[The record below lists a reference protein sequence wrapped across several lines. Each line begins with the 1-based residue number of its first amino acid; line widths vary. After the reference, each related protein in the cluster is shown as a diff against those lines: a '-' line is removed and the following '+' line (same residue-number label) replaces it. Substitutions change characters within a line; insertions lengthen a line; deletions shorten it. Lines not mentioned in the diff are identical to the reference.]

1 MRNVRPN
8 GIKKF
13 ILLLIL
19 GIFVLSFGLFALRS
33 SAAGEFS
40 YKINVDYG
48 VAPTGVTSVV
58 ETYNVTNNTTDRYL
72 DSIKL
77 SSPASDLTNVRV
89 YYKGGGAIP
98 FSTQLVKQESGGF
111 KYDYTQIYIDFT
123 AAKVGYG
130 LNWGFVV
137 EYQTSSLV
145 ENKGRAHVV
154 YVPAIAQENKNDYS
168 VSLTVP
174 TSFGNVHGFGIIPAQ
189 SYSKNGL
196 TTYSFNQSDLVNNS
210 LQLLFGDSTTYKGN
224 ITYPLNNQ
232 SSMAKNYAVTLP
244 PNTPAQSVFIQS
256 IDPKPDS
263 TRLDKD
269 GNIIAYYALEGGE
282 KVDVK
287 VVFLADIKYIKYDLA
302 KSGDMADI
310 PQNLIDAYTKPTR
323 YWQSNDPSIQAKA
336 KELTQNKNKVAD
348 KVAAI
353 NQYVINTLDYNNE
366 KIKYNIRQGAIKAF
380 KNPSNVVCL
389 EYSDLSIAL
398 MRAAGIPARMPVGYG
413 YSGDLKVSPS
423 VSDSLHSWVEAYIPN
438 VGWINLDPTWGEKFN
453 NLGISDI
460 DHLTFAIWGADDS
473 QPAAVNENGQDIN
486 YQYEK
491 ATLSYVE
498 EIPQPSKDS
507 KLGITKWVI
516 LPFISLVQYEIKGPS
531 NSATFDLALIL
542 DDPSKA
548 IEKKV
553 GATAPEQLKKGYL
566 WALGL
571 GFNAASNAKILESSS
586 PVPLASATAKVNY
599 LPLAAIALLSS
610 VIILLSVIRLLGKR
624 KHKKTHG
631 DLIIRN
637 DHEEK

>member
-1 MRNVRPN
+1 MRNVRPR

-13 ILLLIL
+13 ILLALL
-19 GIFVLSFGLFALRS
+19 GIFVLSFGLYALRS

-48 VAPTGVTSVV
+48 VSATGITSVV
-58 ETYNVTNNTTDRYL
+58 ETYNVTNNTPDRYL

-77 SSPASDLTNVRV
+77 STPAADLTNVRV

-123 AAKVGYG
+123 TARVGYG

-154 YVPAIAQENKNDYS
+154 YVPAIAQENKNDYR

-174 TSFGNVHGFGIIPAQ
+174 TSFGSVHGFGIIPKETYRQ
-189 SYSKNGL
+189 NGL
-196 TTYSFNQSDLVNNS
+196 TSYSFNQTDLVNNS
-210 LQLLFGDSTTYKGN
+210 LQLLFGDSTTYKGS

-232 SSMAKNYAVTLP
+232 SSFAKNYAITLP
-244 PNTPAQSVFIQS
+244 PNTSAQSVYIQS

-269 GNIIAYYALEGGE
+269 GNIIAYYSLEGSE
-282 KVDVK
+282 KLDVK
-287 VVFLADIKYIKYDLA
+287 VIFLADVRYIKYDLA
-302 KSGDMADI
+302 KSGGMSDI
-310 PQNLIDAYTKPTR
+310 PQNLVDAYTKPTR
-323 YWQSNDPSIQAKA
+323 YWQSNDPAIQAKA
-336 KELTQNKNKVAD
+336 KELTQNKTSVAD

-353 NQYVINTLDYNNE
+353 NQYVIATLDYNNE

-423 VSDSLHSWVEAYIPN
+423 VSDSLHSWVEAYVPN

-498 EIPQPSKDS
+498 EIPQPSRDS
-507 KLGITKWVI
+507 RLELTKWVV
-516 LPFISLVQYEIKGPS
+516 LPFISLVQYQIKGPS
-531 NSATFDLALIL
+531 NSATYDLQLSIDSAEQSI
-542 DDPSKA
+542 
-548 IEKKV
+548 KKTI
-553 GATAPEQLKKGYL
+553 GSTAPEQFKKGYL
-566 WALGL
+566 WILGL
-571 GFNAASNAKILESSS
+571 GFNTASDSKIFEPSS
-586 PVPLASATAKVNY
+586 PVPLASANAKVNY
-599 LPLAAIALLSS
+599 LPLIVITIILS
-610 VIILLSVIRLLGKR
+610 VIIMLTVIKLLGKR
-624 KHKKTHG
+624 KHKKAHNE
-631 DLIIRN
+631 LIIKN
-637 DHEEK
+637 DHEKK